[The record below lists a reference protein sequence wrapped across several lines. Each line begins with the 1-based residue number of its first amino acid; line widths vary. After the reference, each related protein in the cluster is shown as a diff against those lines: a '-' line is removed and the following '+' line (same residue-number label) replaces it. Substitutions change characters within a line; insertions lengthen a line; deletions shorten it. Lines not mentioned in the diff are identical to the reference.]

1 MAAPFGLETDVPLQ
15 GHECHKWT
23 DKSKVLSNKKRT
35 EHDLV
40 LWLRVSAPNPLLE
53 CGGDGVGC
61 AVHPAPQDPG
71 SPHPGSLTGARP
83 RSASASSPAQ
93 VRIAL
98 QLDDGSRLQGTFCSG
113 QTLWELLSHFP
124 QTR

>member
-1 MAAPFGLETDVPLQ
+1 MQCAEETCWPCSAHPSPRTHDPEPSPGGVSGCRQPR
-15 GHECHKWT
+15 
-23 DKSKVLSNKKRT
+23 LSR
-35 EHDLV
+35 L
-40 LWLRVSAPNPLLE
+40 
-53 CGGDGVGC
+53 
-61 AVHPAPQDPG
+61 
-71 SPHPGSLTGARP
+71 
-83 RSASASSPAQ
+83 SSQ